1 MTDDKLMSYHEFMK
15 EYHKGRENLSG
26 IKEAWANYKSL
37 NSLKISESKRA
48 KKALKKVEKEIKVVE
63 ENATPELAEKEK
75 IEISAQDESIIKDET
90 SLDNNST
97 PAIIEGA
104 LSNSDSVKDVPID
117 IHGEHDVMARAVHD
131 GEEMII
137 SALTKHLMGKEF
149 VFGEIR
155 KKMLNDH
162 GTRLLDKYDKDGKLI
177 YGSEIG
183 YGVAQ
188 LSIVSELAMM
198 WTDWKKM
205 KEVEK
210 NGQQL
215 SGDSQAKSQ

>member
-1 MTDDKLMSYHEFMK
+1 MSDDKLMSYREFMK

-37 NSLKISESKRA
+37 NSLKIAESKRA
-48 KKALKKVEKEIKVVE
+48 KKALKKVEKEIQVVE
-63 ENATPELAEKEK
+63 QNVTPELAEKDK
-75 IEISAQDESIIKDET
+75 IEIVSQEDSIVKDET
-90 SLDNNST
+90 ALNNNA
-97 PAIIEGA
+97 PASIEGES
-104 LSNSDSVKDVPID
+104 LESESVKEIPVD
-117 IHGEHDVMARAVHD
+117 IHGEHEVMARAVHD

-149 VFGEIR
+149 SFGEIR
-155 KKMLNDH
+155 KQMLNSH
-162 GTRLLDKYDKDGKLI
+162 GTRLLDKYDKDGKMI

-198 WTDWKKM
+198 WTDWKKE
-205 KEVEK
+205 KEKEK

-215 SGDSQAKSQ
+215 SKDS